1 MARGRKSKTKREST
15 FSKKNAGREGRFPI
29 RVVSRKEGNK
39 YDFIGGFTR
48 EGRSDPVTVVDANGR
63 PVPFK
68 SIGNLEVNKN
78 NS

>member
-1 MARGRKSKTKREST
+1 MARGKKVVKRREKVHSRKRMLGEKEV
-15 FSKKNAGREGRFPI
+15 FPI
-29 RVVSRKEGNK
+29 RVVSRREGNK

-68 SIGNLEVNKN
+68 SIGNLVG
-78 NS
+78 

>member
-1 MARGRKSKTKREST
+1 MARGKKVVKRREKVHSRKRMLGEKEV
-15 FSKKNAGREGRFPI
+15 FPI

-48 EGRSDPVTVVDANGR
+48 EGRSDPVTIVDTDGR

-68 SIGNLEVNKN
+68 SIGNLVG
-78 NS
+78 

>member
-1 MARGRKSKTKREST
+1 MARGKKVVKRREKVHSRKRMLGEKEV
-15 FSKKNAGREGRFPI
+15 FPI

-48 EGRSDPVTVVDANGR
+48 EGRADPVTIVDADGR

-68 SIGNLEVNKN
+68 SIGNLVG
-78 NS
+78 

>member
-1 MARGRKSKTKREST
+1 MARGKKVVKRREKVHSRKRMLGEKEV
-15 FSKKNAGREGRFPI
+15 FPI

-48 EGRSDPVTVVDANGR
+48 EGRSDPVTIIDADGR

-68 SIGNLEVNKN
+68 SIGNLVG
-78 NS
+78 

>member
-1 MARGRKSKTKREST
+1 MARGKKVVKRREKVHSRKRMLGEM
-15 FSKKNAGREGRFPI
+15 EVFPI

-48 EGRSDPVTVVDANGR
+48 EGRSDPVTIVDADGR

-68 SIGNLEVNKN
+68 SIGNLVG
-78 NS
+78 

>member
-1 MARGRKSKTKREST
+1 MARGKKVVKRREKVHSRKRMLGEKEV
-15 FSKKNAGREGRFPI
+15 FPI

-63 PVPFK
+63 PIPFK
-68 SIGNLEVNKN
+68 GIGNLVG
-78 NS
+78 

>member
-1 MARGRKSKTKREST
+1 MARGKKVVKRREKVHSRKRMLGEKEV
-15 FSKKNAGREGRFPI
+15 FPI

-48 EGRSDPVTVVDANGR
+48 EGRSDPVTVVDADGR

-68 SIGNLEVNKN
+68 SIGNLVG
-78 NS
+78 